1 MPRPPLWPTHGGP
14 LLDVVYGHWPTVLA
28 AAWGRAGGHAISGL
42 GMLLHQALL
51 QVRIFVS
58 ARLDVPLDDESAVL
72 AAMRK
77 AVVGD

>member
-1 MPRPPLWPTHGGP
+1 
-14 LLDVVYGHWPTVLA
+14 
-28 AAWGRAGGHAISGL
+28 
-42 GMLLHQALL
+42 MLLHQALL

-58 ARLDVPLDDESAVL
+58 GEVDVPLDDESAVL